1 MAAPPPPTVQQLAT
15 ILMYD
20 GTHGDA
26 YIKWMNLVKNARGA
40 YGWDHR
46 AILQVVRI
54 KGGPKVQ
61 EWLQGQE
68 LQDNEF
74 DC

>member
-1 MAAPPPPTVQQLAT
+1 MAAPPPTAQQLTT
-15 ILMYD
+15 IPMYG
-20 GTHGDA
+20 GTRGDA
-26 YIKWMNLVKNARGA
+26 YINWMNLVKHTRGA
-40 YGWDHR
+40 YDWDHK

-68 LQDNEF
+68 LQVN
-74 DC
+74 